1 MDLELLL
8 WNSNYYFGLE
18 VTISEPIGIIKMCDS
33 ITFYNF
39 RNLDVN
45 LKKYSEK
52 IKNKVIKNQEVY
64 GAKKV

>member
-18 VTISEPIGIIKMCDS
+18 VTISEPSGIIKMCDS
-33 ITFYNF
+33 ITFYHF

-45 LKKYSEK
+45 LKNIQKK
-52 IKNKVIKNQEVY
+52 NKNKVIKN
-64 GAKKV
+64 